1 MTEKKILQDMIHDI
15 VMENTLL
22 KLFIME
28 NSLLGDYTEYMNE
41 KQCMINKISNPENEG
56 DEDGD

>member
-1 MTEKKILQDMIHDI
+1 MAEKQILQDLISDVI
-15 VMENTLL
+15 MENALL

-41 KQCMINKISNPENEG
+41 KSCMINKISNPG
-56 DEDGD
+56 DEEKE